1 MYLAVAEKQGADWK
15 KIGGTLQNDIL
26 KEYIAQKEYIFP
38 PRPSMRLIT
47 DTISYCSENVPKYN
61 TISISGYHI
70 REAGSTALQELAFTL
85 RDGMEYVEYG
95 IKAGMDVDEFAPRLS
110 FFFNSHN
117 DLFEEV
123 AKFRAARRVWAKV
136 MRDRYG
142 AKDPRSLMLR
152 FHTQTAGCS
161 LTAQQPYNNIVRV
174 TIQALAA
181 VLGGTNSLHTNSLD
195 ETLALP
201 TESSARIAL
210 RTQQIIAHESG
221 VINTVDPLGGS
232 YFIEELTDQMEKGC
246 FEYIEKIDQFGG
258 MVEAI
263 EAGFPQREIWDASY
277 QFQRSVDSAEKVVVG
292 VNAFRMEQEDPHE
305 ILYID
310 ESVTEEQ
317 LQLLN
322 KVRTERDSQKVQI
335 ALDALRKAAADPSVN
350 TMPPIIDAVKA
361 YATVGEISDA
371 LRDVF
376 GTYQEPALF

>member
-1 MYLAVAEKQGADWK
+1 
-15 KIGGTLQNDIL
+15 
-26 KEYIAQKEYIFP
+26 
-38 PRPSMRLIT
+38 
-47 DTISYCSENVPKYN
+47 
-61 TISISGYHI
+61 
-70 REAGSTALQELAFTL
+70 
-85 RDGMEYVEYG
+85 
-95 IKAGMDVDEFAPRLS
+95 VDDFAPRLS

-136 MRDRYG
+136 MRDRYS

-201 TESSARIAL
+201 TEQSARIAL

-221 VINTVDPLGGS
+221 VINSVDPLGGS
-232 YFIEELTDQMEKGC
+232 YFVEELTDRMEKGC

-277 QFQRSVDSAEKVVVG
+277 QFQRAVDSAEKVVVG
-292 VNAFRMEQEDPHE
+292 VNAYRMEKEDPHD

-317 LQLLN
+317 LGLLN
-322 KVRTERDSQKVQI
+322 KVRAERDGQKVQ
-335 ALDALRKAAADPSVN
+335 DALQALRNAAADPNAN
-350 TMPPIIDAVKA
+350 TMPPIIEAVKV